1 MPTTIGKL
9 KYVGKGQI
17 VRVIDG
23 ALVSPRALVSAWN
36 DLLEM
41 ANDFHDTLKSALDA
55 LTFAKQHLE
64 SK

>member
-17 VRVIDG
+17 VRVSDG

-41 ANDFHDTLKSALDA
+41 ADDFRDTLKCALDA
-55 LTFAKQHLE
+55 LTYAKQQE
-64 SK
+64 AK